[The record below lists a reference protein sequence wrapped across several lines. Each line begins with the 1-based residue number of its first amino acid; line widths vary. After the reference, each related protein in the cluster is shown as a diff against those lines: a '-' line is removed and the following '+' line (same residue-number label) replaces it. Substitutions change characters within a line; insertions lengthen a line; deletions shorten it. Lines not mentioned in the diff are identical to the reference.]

1 MLLPLTVPNFHPNM
15 TAFIIDDEPDARKT
29 LQDTL
34 ARHCPDVQVL
44 GEANSVREGVALL
57 QHAAPDVLFLD
68 VQLRDGSGFDVL
80 DQFPRAAFQVVFI
93 TAHDSFAVRAFRYYA
108 ANYLLKP
115 VVASELVDAVA
126 HIRASQYQNDTLLQ
140 MLKGSF
146 NIQRLDKIVISTAEE
161 VAILRLSDIIR
172 LEGEGNYTT
181 FVMVD
186 GEKVIASKGI
196 KEFEDLLPLETFYR
210 VHQSHLLQV
219 RHVRKYLK
227 EDGGYALMR
236 NGDKIPVARRKKDG
250 FLEILTKF

>member
-1 MLLPLTVPNFHPNM
+1 M
-15 TAFIIDDEPDARKT
+15 
-29 LQDTL
+29 
-34 ARHCPDVQVL
+34 PDVQVL

-146 NIQRLDKIVISTAEE
+146 NIQKLDKIVISTAEE
-161 VAILRLSDIIR
+161 VAVLRLSDIIR

-250 FLEILTKF
+250 FLEILTKL